1 MSSTKSGGKKRG
13 AKSLEEP
20 AASTSSASPAKTADD
35 DEPMEEEVKERPE
48 SEEDQSPSKK
58 VKPVAMRHGRALC
71 QGSGITNPAIQVEG
85 GFQFVI
91 YFYGD
96 DVDHADIEATAIN
109 IHDPTEGWEASFKS
123 ETLGLMDLLE
133 ALGKKGKVTMKP
145 AGTDTSLVVTTA
157 KGDIVLPLRRLS
169 PVDATASANIFV
181 MNSLNRMRADQAM
194 SQMMTQL
201 FAPQQSLALPGG
213 PGGILQ
219 MLLTR

>member
-1 MSSTKSGGKKRG
+1 MNAFLCVIPPTTDFAHPCHSTNAKKCHR
-13 AKSLEEP
+13 P
-20 AASTSSASPAKTADD
+20 RAAARSEVPSHWRSPRL
-35 DEPMEEEVKERPE
+35 PRLP
-48 SEEDQSPSKK
+48 PHLR
-58 VKPVAMRHGRALC
+58 KP
-71 QGSGITNPAIQVEG
+71 P